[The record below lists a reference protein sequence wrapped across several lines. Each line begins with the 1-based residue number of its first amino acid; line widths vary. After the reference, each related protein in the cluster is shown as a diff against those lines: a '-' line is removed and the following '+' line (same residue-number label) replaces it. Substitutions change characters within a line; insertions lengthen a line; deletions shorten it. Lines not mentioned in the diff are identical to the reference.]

1 MVVSNIR
8 YLTGMAGAI
17 FRRKKS
23 SANFKVD
30 STGLFL
36 VIATLTGLA
45 TLSISTH
52 KFVAFLHAEDNCV
65 CSTKRQACYPR

>member
-23 SANFKVD
+23 SAKVD

-36 VIATLTGLA
+36 VIATLTGLT